1 MRKAYFFIAIIATI
15 LTGCSS
21 DEPILSEE
29 QPSTSENI
37 YLEFNQWVYAQMN
50 EQYLWR
56 SDLPDSL
63 DCNYDLAPKE
73 FFQSLLSSKDRFSY
87 FASNPSYNG
96 HSLRNLGFAYQRV
109 CDINR
114 HEALQVLYITSEDAK
129 YKGLKRGDYVN
140 IVSKNPT
147 KVTLNRLLVD
157 NGQLVGTTDY
167 IEFTVDDIAG
177 SKSSVLL
184 DSIYN
189 INNKKI
195 GYLCYLEYAGV
206 GDLYQPL
213 QKFAEAQISEFI
225 LDLRYNPG
233 GYVNT
238 CQYLCNCIVPSSGYG
253 NIFQQCSYNDVLS
266 AQYKNATGTERTFSF
281 FDFPSSPDKE
291 VLGVSL
297 VGLQLERVYILTS
310 SHTASASE
318 ATIVC
323 LKPYMTVTTLGETTV
338 GKGVGS
344 WNISDP
350 KYQYSIQPITMRY
363 YNAESES
370 TPDDGIVPDV
380 YIPDGYTVSK
390 KEIGDISET
399 LLNAALALIFNQ
411 AESRA
416 KNVRATQFENYL
428 TPIGEPSYVTE
439 FNNKQY
445 NESN

>member
-1 MRKAYFFIAIIATI
+1 MHKAYFFIAIIATI
-15 LTGCSS
+15 LIGCSS
-21 DEPILSEE
+21 DELILPEE

-37 YLEFNQWVYAQMN
+37 YLEFNKWVYSQMN
-50 EQYLWR
+50 EQYFWR

-73 FFQSLLSSKDRFSY
+73 FFQSLLSPKDRFSY
-87 FASNPSYNG
+87 FTSNLSYNG
-96 HSLRNLGFAYQRV
+96 RSLRNLGFAYQRV
-109 CDINR
+109 CDINN
-114 HEALQVLYITSEDAK
+114 HEALQVLYITSENAK
-129 YKGLKRGDYVN
+129 HIGLKRGDYVN
-140 IVSKNPT
+140 IVSKDMT
-147 KVTLNRLLVD
+147 KVALNRLSLE
-157 NGQLVGTTDY
+157 NGQLVETNNY
-167 IEFTVDDIAG
+167 LEFTVDDMTG

-184 DSIYN
+184 DSIYT
-189 INNKKI
+189 IDNKKV

-206 GDLYQPL
+206 GDLYKPI
-213 QKFAEAQISEFI
+213 QKFAENQISELI

-253 NIFQQCSYNDVLS
+253 NIFQQCSYNNVLS
-266 AQYKNATGTERTFSF
+266 ARYKNTTGNERTFSY

-297 VGLQLERVYILTS
+297 VGLQLEKIYVLTS
-310 SHTASASE
+310 KHTASASE

-323 LKPYMTVTTLGETTV
+323 LKPYMDVITIGESTV

-370 TPDDGIVPDV
+370 TPDDGIIPDV

-399 LLNAALALIFNQ
+399 LLNTALSLMSNQ
-411 AESRA
+411 SSSRFM
-416 KNVRATQFENYL
+416 NVRANQFDNSL
-428 TPIGEPSYVTE
+428 IPIGEPSYVTE

>member
-1 MRKAYFFIAIIATI
+1 MHKAYFFIAIIATI

-21 DEPILSEE
+21 DELILPEE

-37 YLEFNQWVYAQMN
+37 YLEFNKWVYSQMN
-50 EQYLWR
+50 EQYFWR

-73 FFQSLLSSKDRFSY
+73 FFQSLLSPKDRFSY
-87 FASNPSYNG
+87 FTSNLSYNG
-96 HSLRNLGFAYQRV
+96 RSLRNLGFAYQRV
-109 CDINR
+109 CDINN
-114 HEALQVLYITSEDAK
+114 HEALQVLYITSENAK
-129 YKGLKRGDYVN
+129 HIGLKRGDYVN
-140 IVSKNPT
+140 IVSKDMT
-147 KVTLNRLLVD
+147 KVALNRLSLE
-157 NGQLVGTTDY
+157 NGQLVETNNY
-167 IEFTVDDIAG
+167 LEFTVDDMTG

-184 DSIYN
+184 DSIYT
-189 INNKKI
+189 IDNKKV

-206 GDLYQPL
+206 GDLYKPI
-213 QKFAEAQISEFI
+213 QKFAENQISELI

-253 NIFQQCSYNDVLS
+253 NIFQQCSYNNVLS
-266 AQYKNATGTERTFSF
+266 ARYKNTTGNERTFSY

-297 VGLQLERVYILTS
+297 VGLQLEKIYVLTS
-310 SHTASASE
+310 KHTASASE

-323 LKPYMTVTTLGETTV
+323 LKPYMDVITIGESTV

-370 TPDDGIVPDV
+370 TPDDGIIPDV

-399 LLNAALALIFNQ
+399 LLNAALSLMSNQ
-411 AESRA
+411 SSSRFM
-416 KNVRATQFENYL
+416 NVRANQFDNSL
-428 TPIGEPSYVTE
+428 IPIGEPSYVTE

>member
-1 MRKAYFFIAIIATI
+1 MHKAYFFIAIIATI
-15 LTGCSS
+15 LIGCSS
-21 DEPILSEE
+21 DELILPEE

-37 YLEFNQWVYAQMN
+37 YLEFNKWVYSQMN
-50 EQYLWR
+50 EQYFWR

-73 FFQSLLSSKDRFSY
+73 FFQSLLSPKDRFSY
-87 FASNPSYNG
+87 FTSNLSYNG
-96 HSLRNLGFAYQRV
+96 RSLRNLGFAYQRV
-109 CDINR
+109 CDINN
-114 HEALQVLYITSEDAK
+114 HEALQVLYITSENAK
-129 YKGLKRGDYVN
+129 HIGLKRGDYVN
-140 IVSKNPT
+140 IVSKDMT
-147 KVTLNRLLVD
+147 KVALNRLSLE
-157 NGQLVGTTDY
+157 NGQLVETNNY
-167 IEFTVDDIAG
+167 LEFTVDDMTG

-184 DSIYN
+184 DSIYT
-189 INNKKI
+189 IDNKKV

-206 GDLYQPL
+206 GDLYKPI
-213 QKFAEAQISEFI
+213 QKFAENQISELI

-253 NIFQQCSYNDVLS
+253 NIFQQCSYNNVLS
-266 AQYKNATGTERTFSF
+266 ARYKNTTGNERTFSY

-297 VGLQLERVYILTS
+297 VGLQLEKIYVLTS
-310 SHTASASE
+310 KHTASASE

-323 LKPYMTVTTLGETTV
+323 LKPYMDVITIGESTI

-370 TPDDGIVPDV
+370 TPDDGIIPDV

-399 LLNAALALIFNQ
+399 LLNAALSLMSNQ
-411 AESRA
+411 SSSRFM
-416 KNVRATQFENYL
+416 NVRANQFDNSL
-428 TPIGEPSYVTE
+428 IPIGEPSYVTE

>member
-21 DEPILSEE
+21 DEPILPEE
-29 QPSTSENI
+29 QPSISENI
-37 YLEFNQWVYAQMN
+37 YLEFNKWVYAQMN

-87 FASNPSYNG
+87 FTSNPSYSG
-96 HSLRNLGFAYQRV
+96 GSFRNIGFAYQRV
-109 CDINR
+109 RDMNN
-114 HEALQVLYITSEDAK
+114 HEALQVLYITSENAK
-129 YKGLKRGDYVN
+129 HQGLRRGDYVN
-140 IVSKNPT
+140 TVSEDVA
-147 KVTLNRLLVD
+147 KVTLKRFSLV
-157 NGQLVGTTDY
+157 NGQLMDVDDY
-167 IEFTVDDIAG
+167 LEFTVDDLTG

-184 DSIYN
+184 DSIYTLN
-189 INNKKI
+189 DKKV
-195 GYLCYLEYAGV
+195 GYMCYLEYAGV
-206 GDLYQPL
+206 GDLYKPI
-213 QKFAEAQISEFI
+213 QKFAANQISELI

-266 AQYKNATGTERTFSF
+266 AQYKNTTGNERTFSF
-281 FDFPSSPDKE
+281 FDFPSTPDKE

-297 VGLQLERVYILTS
+297 VGLQLERIYVLTS

-323 LKPYMTVTTLGETTV
+323 LRPYMDVITIGETTV

-370 TPDDGIVPDV
+370 TPDDGIIPDV
-380 YIPDGYTVSK
+380 YVPDGYTVSK
-390 KEIGDISET
+390 KEIGDVSET
-399 LLNAALALIFNQ
+399 LLNTALALIDNKLV
-411 AESRA
+411 SRA
-416 KNVRATQFENYL
+416 QNVRATQFENSL

>member
-1 MRKAYFFIAIIATI
+1 MLKVYFFIAIIATFI
-15 LTGCSS
+15 TGCSS
-21 DEPILSEE
+21 DEPRLPEE
-29 QPSTSENI
+29 QPSVSENI
-37 YLEFNQWVYAQMN
+37 YLEFNKWVYSQMN

-73 FFQSLLSSKDRFSY
+73 FFQSLLSPKDRFSY
-87 FASNPSYNG
+87 FTSNPSYNG
-96 HSLRNLGFAYQRV
+96 RSTKNLGFAYQRLR
-109 CDINR
+109 DNKNK
-114 HEALQVLYITSEDAK
+114 EALQVLYVSSDNARNA
-129 YKGLKRGDYVN
+129 GLKRGDYVD
-140 IVSKNPT
+140 IVSEDMF
-147 KVTLNRLLVD
+147 KVSLNRIQFD
-157 NGQLVGTTDY
+157 NGYFADTHDCL
-167 IEFTVDDIAG
+167 EFTIDDING
-177 SKSSVLL
+177 PQCSVLL
-184 DSIYN
+184 DSIYT
-189 INNKKI
+189 IGNKQI

-206 GDLYQPL
+206 GDLYKPL
-213 QKFAEAQISEFI
+213 QKFSEHHISELI

-238 CQYLCNCIVPSSGYG
+238 CQYLCNCIVPPSGYG

-266 AQYKNATGTERTFSF
+266 ARYMNTTGRERTFSY
-281 FDFPSSPDKE
+281 FDFPNSSDTE
-291 VLGVSL
+291 ILGVSL
-297 VGLQLERVYILTS
+297 IGLQLDKIYVLTS
-310 SHTASASE
+310 KHTASASE

-323 LKPYMTVTTLGETTV
+323 LRPYMDVVTIGEQTV

-370 TPDDGIVPDV
+370 TPDDGIIPDV

-390 KEIGDISET
+390 KEIGDVSEP
-399 LLNAALALIFNQ
+399 LLNAALSLIFGQPN
-411 AESRA
+411 SRA
-416 KNVRATQFENYL
+416 TATVTIQLENPL

>member
-1 MRKAYFFIAIIATI
+1 MRKAYYFIAVIATI

-21 DEPILSEE
+21 DEPILPEE
-29 QPSTSENI
+29 QPSISENI
-37 YLEFNQWVYAQMN
+37 YLEFNKWVYAQMN
-50 EQYLWR
+50 AQYLWR

-87 FASNPSYNG
+87 FTSNPSYNG
-96 HSLRNLGFAYQRV
+96 RSLRNLGFAYQRV
-109 CDINR
+109 CDKNN
-114 HEALQVLYITSEDAK
+114 HEALQVLYITSENAK
-129 YKGLKRGDYVN
+129 HKGLRRGDYVN
-140 IVSKNPT
+140 IISEDAA
-147 KVTLNRLLVD
+147 KVTLNRLSLV
-157 NGQLVGTTDY
+157 NGQLVEADDY
-167 IEFTVDDIAG
+167 LEFTVDDMTG

-184 DSIYN
+184 DSIYT
-189 INNKKI
+189 INDKKV

-206 GDLYQPL
+206 GDLYKPI
-213 QKFAEAQISEFI
+213 QKFAANQISELI

-266 AQYKNATGTERTFSF
+266 AQYKNTTGNERTFSF
-281 FDFPSSPDKE
+281 FDFPSTPDKE

-297 VGLQLERVYILTS
+297 VALQLNRIYVLTS
-310 SHTASASE
+310 THTASASE

-323 LKPYMTVTTLGETTV
+323 LKPYMDVITIGETTV

-350 KYQYSIQPITMRY
+350 KFQYSIQPITMRY

-370 TPDDGIVPDV
+370 TPDDGIIPDV
-380 YIPDGYTVSK
+380 YVPDGYTVSK
-390 KEIGDISET
+390 KEIGDVSET
-399 LLNAALALIFNQ
+399 LLNTALALIDNKSV
-411 AESRA
+411 SRA
-416 KNVRATQFENYL
+416 INVRATQFENSL
-428 TPIGEPSYVTE
+428 TAIGEPSYVTE

>member
-1 MRKAYFFIAIIATI
+1 MHKAYFFIAIIATI
-15 LTGCSS
+15 LIGCSS
-21 DEPILSEE
+21 DELILPKE

-37 YLEFNQWVYAQMN
+37 YLEFNKWVYSQMN
-50 EQYLWR
+50 EQYFWR

-73 FFQSLLSSKDRFSY
+73 FFQSLLSPKDRFSY
-87 FASNPSYNG
+87 FTSNLSYNG
-96 HSLRNLGFAYQRV
+96 RSLRNLGFAYQRV
-109 CDINR
+109 CDINN
-114 HEALQVLYITSEDAK
+114 HEALQVLYITSENAK
-129 YKGLKRGDYVN
+129 HIGLKRGDYVN
-140 IVSKNPT
+140 IVSKDMT
-147 KVTLNRLLVD
+147 KVALNRLSLE
-157 NGQLVGTTDY
+157 NGQLVETNNY
-167 IEFTVDDIAG
+167 LEFTVDDMTG

-184 DSIYN
+184 DSIYT
-189 INNKKI
+189 IDNKKV

-206 GDLYQPL
+206 GDLYKPI
-213 QKFAEAQISEFI
+213 QKFAENQISELI

-253 NIFQQCSYNDVLS
+253 NIFQQCSYNNVLS
-266 AQYKNATGTERTFSF
+266 ARYKNTTGNERTFSY

-297 VGLQLERVYILTS
+297 VGLQLEKIYVLTS
-310 SHTASASE
+310 KHTASASE

-323 LKPYMTVTTLGETTV
+323 LKPYMDVITIGESTV

-370 TPDDGIVPDV
+370 TPDDGIIPDV

-399 LLNAALALIFNQ
+399 LLNAALSLMSNQ
-411 AESRA
+411 SSSRFM
-416 KNVRATQFENYL
+416 NVRANQFDNSL
-428 TPIGEPSYVTE
+428 IPIGEPSYVTE